1 MSRARDHLN
10 RRSTYLRYRRAV
22 QPTTPKAGIATAA
35 SRAHTF
41 WILGVTVAIAAAL
54 VGMFAWMSWSSY
66 WIVVND
72 TDDLSSNLALSV
84 EQFVARTIETVDLS
98 LQAVADETETARPRA
113 RADLEVLLGERLSR
127 APQLTGLAVY
137 GSDGRLRAGTAAFL
151 APGTHLADAAYL
163 RTTSDGGL
171 RVVLTEGK
179 QIVIGRRF
187 KRGDGSAAGVV
198 AATLNGDY
206 LQQFFF
212 TLRTGEDG
220 IIALATEDGTLLARK
235 PFVPSLIG
243 QNFGGDALFQQWL
256 PIASSG
262 VFPMRSQGDGRWR
275 IVGYQRV
282 EKLPLVVEVALSRD
296 EALAHW
302 HSRALLQ
309 GGVAA
314 VLLLLLGVGAMM
326 LHRELGAR
334 LQAHAQ
340 LRDTVSE
347 LERAHR
353 VAAEASRV
361 KSEFMAHM
369 SHELRT
375 PLNAIIGFSEAIRDA
390 VMGPVSARYR
400 DYARDIHSSG
410 SHLLSLIKD
419 ILDLSKVEA
428 GRLELRDEIV
438 DLATLVEDCR
448 RFFAERAATGGLKL
462 RVRVAPNLPRLR
474 GDEIRL
480 KQILL
485 NLLSNAVKFTAPGG
499 RITLEA
505 AKSAEGGVALAV
517 GDTGIGMAPEEVP
530 LALEPFRQLDAAFNR
545 RFDGTGLGLP
555 LARQLAELHGGT
567 LTIDSAKDRGT
578 TVTVTLP
585 ASRVVDPTV
594 VPFASGVVS

>member
-1 MSRARDHLN
+1 
-10 RRSTYLRYRRAV
+10 
-22 QPTTPKAGIATAA
+22 
-35 SRAHTF
+35 
-41 WILGVTVAIAAAL
+41 
-54 VGMFAWMSWSSY
+54 MSWSSY
-66 WIVVND
+66 WIVLND

-98 LQAVADETETARPRA
+98 LQAAADEVETARPRA
-113 RADLEVLLGERLSR
+113 RHDVATLLEERLRR
-127 APQLTGLAVY
+127 APQLTGLALY
-137 GSDGRLRAGTAAFL
+137 GSDGRLRAATGTFL
-151 APGTHLADAAYL
+151 APGSRLADAAYL
-163 RTTSDGGL
+163 RSAGDGDGL

-179 QIVIGRRF
+179 QIVISRRLTH
-187 KRGDGSAAGVV
+187 GDGSATGVV

-206 LQQFFF
+206 LQQFFS
-212 TLRTGEDG
+212 TLRTGDDG
-220 IIALATEDGTLLARK
+220 IIALATEDGVLLARK
-235 PFVPSLIG
+235 PYVEALIG
-243 QNFGGDALFQQWL
+243 QNFGSGTLFQQWL

-262 VFPMRSQGDGRWR
+262 VFPTRFQSDGRWR

-302 HSRALLQ
+302 HARALLQ
-309 GGVAA
+309 GAVAA
-314 VLLLLLGVGAMM
+314 VLLLILGIGAMM

-334 LQAHAQ
+334 LRAHAE
-340 LRDTVSE
+340 LRDTVTE
-347 LERAHR
+347 LERAR
-353 VAAEASRV
+353 RAAEEASRV

-410 SHLLSLIKD
+410 SHLLRLIKD

-428 GRLELRDEIV
+428 GRLELREEIV

-448 RFFAERAATGGLKL
+448 RFFSERAAAGGLKL
-462 RVRVAPNLPRLR
+462 TVRVASDLPRVQ

-499 RITLEA
+499 RIMLEA
-505 AKSAEGGVALAV
+505 AKTPDGGVALSVA
-517 GDTGIGMAPEEVP
+517 DTGIGMTPEEVP
-530 LALEPFRQLDAAFNR
+530 LALEPFRQLEGAFNR
-545 RFDGTGLGLP
+545 RYDGTGLGLP

-585 ASRVVDPTV
+585 ASRVGDPTV
-594 VPFASGVVS
+594 IPFTGGAVS